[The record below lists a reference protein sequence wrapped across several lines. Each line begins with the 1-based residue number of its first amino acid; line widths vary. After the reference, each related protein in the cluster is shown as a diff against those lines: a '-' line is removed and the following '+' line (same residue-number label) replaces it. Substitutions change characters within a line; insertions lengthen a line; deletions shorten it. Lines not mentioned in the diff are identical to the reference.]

1 MSVFAG
7 EYCRCC
13 VITTYHV
20 TSPSASL
27 VSEDAGA
34 LYVCWVGLE
43 SCVQR
48 LTGFMCVCCDVSA
61 LIINYYTSGKSLA
74 AEALLPQLF
83 TLWFMV
89 SLMAVAGHGP
99 GKSKWD
105 CSQGKQLHWNNN
117 NKKMGIFS
125 TYMNLKCTFLTW
137 IFVEFQDQKWKK
149 TLWKYSDLNV
159 LNGPWSQSGFHD
171 SPAFIFKTLA
181 SLPFLNS
188 SVYPS

>member
-1 MSVFAG
+1 MLCDHDVLRHLPQCLPGDRRRGGSQGF
-7 EYCRCC
+7 
-13 VITTYHV
+13 
-20 TSPSASL
+20 
-27 VSEDAGA
+27 
-34 LYVCWVGLE
+34 YVCWVGLE

-74 AEALLPQLF
+74 VEALLPQLF

-89 SLMAVAGHGP
+89 SLMAVARHGP

-117 NKKMGIFS
+117 NKKWVFFHLHESKMHIFDLNICRIS
-125 TYMNLKCTFLTW
+125 RSKM
-137 IFVEFQDQKWKK
+137 KK

-159 LNGPWSQSGFHD
+159 LNRPWSQSGFHY
-171 SPAFIFKTLA
+171 SPAFNFKTLA
-181 SLPFLNS
+181 SLPFLNL